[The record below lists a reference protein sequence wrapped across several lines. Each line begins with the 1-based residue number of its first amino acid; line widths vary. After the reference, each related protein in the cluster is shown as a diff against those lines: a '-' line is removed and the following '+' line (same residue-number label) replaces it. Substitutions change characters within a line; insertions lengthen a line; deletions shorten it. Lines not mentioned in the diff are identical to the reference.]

1 MGKLSSKKFLMS
13 AWLPLLHPDRWVFIW
28 GGGNEVK
35 AKNIT
40 SFLEDGGK
48 VSSGQL
54 TFDHSHRLMW
64 AWARQDEERRRK
76 RRHKGGGRR
85 PLSFLLL
92 FSLARPRPFLSL
104 SIRKMKKWDDCE
116 WVAGYPGN
124 NNEGTA
130 WQIQFAMALSD
141 SLEVHV
147 CELVC
152 VLHIMASCG

>member
-1 MGKLSSKKFLMS
+1 MRS
-13 AWLPLLHPDRWVFIW
+13 
-28 GGGNEVK
+28 GGEK
-35 AKNIT
+35 
-40 SFLEDGGK
+40 EDTRGGK
-48 VSSGQL
+48 
-54 TFDHSHRLMW
+54 
-64 AWARQDEERRRK
+64 
-76 RRHKGGGRR
+76 RR
-85 PLSFLLL
+85 PLSFPLL
-92 FSLARPRPFLSL
+92 FSLARPRSFLSL
-104 SIRKMKKWDDCE
+104 SIRKMTKWDDCE